1 MSRDDGADVGCDW
14 AGVVGETK
22 WVWGEEGVKL
32 WAIIMPFHGRI
43 QRSAAPQMG
52 PVISLFDEIEVLSY
66 KSLQFV

>member
-1 MSRDDGADVGCDW
+1 M
-14 AGVVGETK
+14 K

>member
-1 MSRDDGADVGCDW
+1 LSRDDGADVGCDR

-43 QRSAAPQMG
+43 QRNVAPQMG
-52 PVISLFDEIEVLSY
+52 PVLFDEIEVLSY